1 MTIRPLHEKWMDNPE
16 WCVDPIKNPHATK
29 EDYIQAWS
37 EESFSAFVADKRAR
51 RDKIRRVCIGVGAV
65 LFLVVAYGLVMTTH
79 ATWF

>member
-1 MTIRPLHEKWMDNPE
+1 MTIRPLHERWMDNPE

-37 EESFSAFVADKRAR
+37 EESFSAFVVAKRIR
-51 RDKIRRVCIGVGAV
+51 HEKIRLLRIGVGAL
-65 LFLVVAYGLVMTTH
+65 LFLIAAYGLILSTQ